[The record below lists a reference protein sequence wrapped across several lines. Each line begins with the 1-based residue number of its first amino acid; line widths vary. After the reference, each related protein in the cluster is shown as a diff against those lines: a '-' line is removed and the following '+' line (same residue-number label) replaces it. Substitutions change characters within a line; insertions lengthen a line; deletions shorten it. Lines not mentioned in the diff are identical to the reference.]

1 MRVIE
6 RLKAAFGELPF
17 FGSRG
22 DGLPSRP
29 GSSRRGQSAPSYEEL
44 LSSAAILAVGWMQRA
59 THGLRFEVRGRDEKP
74 VTTGPAR
81 QLADVL
87 NRSRG
92 EFLST
97 AMRDRSLMG
106 DAFYRL
112 DTEPAGR
119 RLTYLPL
126 HRVRGLMESRRD
138 YIATELPGIEVQI
151 RDSQRVRLMA
161 GEFLHIKERRGPAS
175 ARMGPL
181 PAGRR
186 D

>member
-6 RLKAAFGELPF
+6 RLKAAFPELPF

-22 DGLPSRP
+22 NGIPSRP

-74 VTTGPAR
+74 VITGPAR

-92 EFLST
+92 EFLS
-97 AMRDRSLMG
+97 DRHAGSLADG
-106 DAFYRL
+106 GRL
-112 DTEPAGR
+112 LSAG
-119 RLTYLPL
+119 
-126 HRVRGLMESRRD
+126 
-138 YIATELPGIEVQI
+138 
-151 RDSQRVRLMA
+151 
-161 GEFLHIKERRGPAS
+161 
-175 ARMGPL
+175 
-181 PAGRR
+181 
-186 D
+186 